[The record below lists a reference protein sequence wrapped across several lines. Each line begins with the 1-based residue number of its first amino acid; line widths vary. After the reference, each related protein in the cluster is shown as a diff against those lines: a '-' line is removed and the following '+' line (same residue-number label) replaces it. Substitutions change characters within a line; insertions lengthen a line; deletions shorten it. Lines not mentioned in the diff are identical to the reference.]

1 MLKIKDL
8 TDDQLRREL
17 IKFGV
22 TPGPISSCRLI
33 YEKKLT
39 NLLTNKEKNCEQLQ
53 EITESQLRNQL
64 KAYGFQAGPIDKKTK
79 GFYIN
84 KLKKLKCETS
94 ASDSAKCSENFK
106 SEQESNKFVVKKIK
120 TSPEFSRKNLLPAKR
135 ICLSSDE
142 SDIEQMDVD

>member
-1 MLKIKDL
+1 MLASL
-8 TDDQLRREL
+8 LL
-17 IKFGV
+17 C
-22 TPGPISSCRLI
+22 GPISSSRVI
-33 YEKKLT
+33 YEKKLI
-39 NLLTNKEKNCEQLQ
+39 NLLMNKEKNCEQLQ
-53 EITESQLRNQL
+53 EITESELRNQL

-94 ASDSAKCSENFK
+94 ASDSAKCAENFK
-106 SEQESNKFVVKKIK
+106 SEQESNKFVVKKVK
-120 TSPEFSRKNLLPAKR
+120 TSELSRKNVVPVKR